1 LKKVTES
8 HGTGRQLQS
17 IQADTIF
24 FPLWDTGQHSKRASS
39 RFILRELQLSREN
52 KKKKKKKKKKSCL
65 SPSLPARL
73 LLYNYQRFPP
83 LFFSPSE
90 CPGSAGLYRLGV
102 LSFLIKDP
110 AQAAIR

>member
-52 KKKKKKKKKKSCL
+52 KKKKKKKKKKLFIAQPSIPSPFIQL
-65 SPSLPARL
+65 SEVPLSL
-73 LLYNYQRFPP
+73 
-83 LFFSPSE
+83 
-90 CPGSAGLYRLGV
+90 
-102 LSFLIKDP
+102 FL
-110 AQAAIR
+110 AQ